1 MPWGLK
7 VMDKKEQEEV
17 VDKVTKDDTNIS
29 SFLWHILN
37 QIIPITNAT
46 CVSSKS
52 FPCSPSPAE
61 VLNLHPLL
69 ADDGRHVRVHCDR
82 RPWLSSLERLARP
95 FRVLSLHRVDPL
107 HGEMPEIRLWGVSCK
122 QLLYIENVLKQYQR
136 PKNNTKIHHHYQ
148 GTRADHQDRKRFSAA
163 IRCQQLSYFS
173 EMSNLG
179 LVRSNWL
186 LPTST

>member
-1 MPWGLK
+1 
-7 VMDKKEQEEV
+7 MDKKEQEEV

-37 QIIPITNAT
+37 QIIPITNAA

-95 FRVLSLHRVDPL
+95 FRILSLHRVDPL